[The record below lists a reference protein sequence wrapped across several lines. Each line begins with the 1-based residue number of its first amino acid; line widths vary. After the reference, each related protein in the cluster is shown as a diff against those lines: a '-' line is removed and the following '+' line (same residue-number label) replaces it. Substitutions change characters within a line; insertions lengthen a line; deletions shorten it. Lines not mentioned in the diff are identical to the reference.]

1 MKEPFAMTSKAP
13 FVAALALLAGLAP
26 RPGLAEGSVRQVTD
40 PVAKEECSACHMAY
54 QPAFLPAESW
64 KKIFADLSNHF
75 GEDAS
80 LDPKTEARIRNYY
93 LRHAARWRS
102 IPKPVP
108 IRITELPW
116 FTREHTRFA
125 ARAKQDPKIGSLSNC
140 TACHRYAERGWF
152 END

>member
-1 MKEPFAMTSKAP
+1 MKQLLAMSRKTSL
-13 FVAALALLAGLAP
+13 VATLALLAALAP
-26 RPGLAEGSVRQVTD
+26 RAGLAQNGRTVTD

-80 LDPKTEARIRNYY
+80 LDPKTEARIRSYY
-93 LRHAARWRS
+93 IQNAARWNA

-116 FTREHTRFA
+116 FTREHGRFA
-125 ARAKQDPKIGSLSNC
+125 RRAKQDPKIGSLSNC
-140 TACHRYAERGWF
+140 TACHRNAERGWF
-152 END
+152 DDD